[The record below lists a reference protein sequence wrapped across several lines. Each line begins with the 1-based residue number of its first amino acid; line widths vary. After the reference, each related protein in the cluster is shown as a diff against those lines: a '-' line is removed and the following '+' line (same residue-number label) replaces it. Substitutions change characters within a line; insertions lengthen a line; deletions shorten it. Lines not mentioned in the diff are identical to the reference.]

1 MTFSAPKGRL
11 ILLEEWF
18 SRDDLVFKGKHLAAS
33 DEYYEWYATHEMG
46 ESLYHLCVGGCRSCR
61 WRAPRG
67 NADTVIH
74 VDRWRPAPFS
84 QVIAEGYGSSAVL
97 PLLKGALEADMD
109 ARTRVGGPA
118 SAGGLPAPPPRA
130 EAAGSVGLD
139 KALASLDGEPF
150 SDELDALMAG
160 EARRLRDETS
170 GRPATGPKPSVLPP
184 AQQKAS
190 VNVFLAQKAA
200 ERANAADVHKK
211 KKKRK
216 NRDRGRS
223 SSDSEVRP
231 RDKRLRDDSDSSDSE
246 QLFRKASS
254 RGVDLGKLS
263 RQKPGCLLKSALRE
277 MRKYLSARGEA
288 SGSDPAE
295 GKVLSYLNQVVLNHT
310 PAQKMGLR
318 SHRELTTLA
327 TGLDLL
333 LEGSLGR
340 LGDLLVQRFK
350 AVEASF
356 SVEGGWAVARHQ
368 EIIPNR
374 ASLSTLEEQTEA
386 AKAEL
391 RAQKLQAALARSG
404 GVSK

>member
-1 MTFSAPKGRL
+1 M
-11 ILLEEWF
+11 
-18 SRDDLVFKGKHLAAS
+18 AAS
-33 DEYYEWYATHEMG
+33 DEYYEWYAM
-46 ESLYHLCVGGCRSCR
+46 
-61 WRAPRG
+61 A
-67 NADTVIH
+67 A
-74 VDRWRPAPFS
+74 S
-84 QVIAEGYGSSAVL
+84 QVIAGGYGSSAVL

-118 SAGGLPAPPPRA
+118 SAGGLPAPPAPRA

-160 EARRLRDETS
+160 EARRLRDETWLW
-170 GRPATGPKPSVLPP
+170 RPATGPKPSVLPP

-231 RDKRLRDDSDSSDSE
+231 RDKRLHDDSDSSDSE

-333 LEGSLGR
+333 LEGSLGH
-340 LGDLLVQRFK
+340 LGICWFSGSKPWRRASVSRVDGQWRATRRSSRTEPACQLSRSRPRQQRPSCGLRSFK
-350 AVEASF
+350 PLSL
-356 SVEGGWAVARHQ
+356 GQ
-368 EIIPNR
+368 EEFPNR
-374 ASLSTLEEQTEA
+374 
-386 AKAEL
+386 
-391 RAQKLQAALARSG
+391 RQAG
-404 GVSK
+404 EG